1 MNVLSWSILPCSSCL
16 PEVRSLAFFLTAR
29 HTIRSRLFGCSL
41 TPRINTI
48 PIYPISTPG
57 RDNMSI
63 VGFRENKYKKK
74 NTESWLQRAP
84 ALQRWRAER
93 GKLAR
98 QQCIPFSCNPD
109 PSLGP
114 REGGQ
119 GRRQRF
125 HGCKRG
131 DGTCRRRRH
140 VGFHSSSAMPV
151 TNTNQGRP
159 LLSKEQQH
167 HSPFQGIDPAQA
179 RRSLRSSYV
188 AYIIIHTHAKP

>member
-93 GKLAR
+93 GSNASPFRATLILALVR
-98 QQCIPFSCNPD
+98 ERGGRGDDRGSTVVRGETALVVVVVMLVFIHHRPC
-109 PSLGP
+109 PSQIQIRAGPCSPRNNSTTVHSRVSIQPRPEGASGP
-114 REGGQ
+114 R
-119 GRRQRF
+119 
-125 HGCKRG
+125 
-131 DGTCRRRRH
+131 
-140 VGFHSSSAMPV
+140 M
-151 TNTNQGRP
+151 
-159 LLSKEQQH
+159 
-167 HSPFQGIDPAQA
+167 
-179 RRSLRSSYV
+179 
-188 AYIIIHTHAKP
+188 